1 MKNILLTKLIL
12 CFGIFFLLEAKA
24 NVTYSIVA
32 KVGNQI
38 ITSLDVEHEIRTVL
52 LLSQRE
58 INQENVNSLKG
69 YAINEI
75 VKRLVKRNETFKY
88 GVKEYQSNEMEQ
100 YIRRYYKN
108 LDTNKSGFKNKLKVN
123 NIDYNFLV
131 KRVEDELLWN
141 KFIVLKYKDKVKI
154 NMTDIDN
161 ELKKIVSNGV
171 VEDKYKLLE
180 LEISNNKNEDIN
192 NILKN
197 IYASIK
203 ENGFIHAVEKYS
215 ISTTSSS
222 KGSLGWVSD
231 KSLSKEYF
239 DALNKLQTGETTNPI
254 VNETSIVLL
263 HVEDIKK
270 IKTEVKD
277 LPKIRNQLI
286 NKKKNLKFEQLS
298 RSHYSRIV
306 GQTLI
311 KFK

>member
-108 LDTNKSGFKNKLKVN
+108 LDTNKTQERCML
-123 NIDYNFLV
+123 
-131 KRVEDELLWN
+131 
-141 KFIVLKYKDKVKI
+141 
-154 NMTDIDN
+154 
-161 ELKKIVSNGV
+161 
-171 VEDKYKLLE
+171 
-180 LEISNNKNEDIN
+180 
-192 NILKN
+192 
-197 IYASIK
+197 
-203 ENGFIHAVEKYS
+203 
-215 ISTTSSS
+215 
-222 KGSLGWVSD
+222 
-231 KSLSKEYF
+231 YF
-239 DALNKLQTGETTNPI
+239 
-254 VNETSIVLL
+254 
-263 HVEDIKK
+263 
-270 IKTEVKD
+270 
-277 LPKIRNQLI
+277 
-286 NKKKNLKFEQLS
+286 
-298 RSHYSRIV
+298 
-306 GQTLI
+306 
-311 KFK
+311 